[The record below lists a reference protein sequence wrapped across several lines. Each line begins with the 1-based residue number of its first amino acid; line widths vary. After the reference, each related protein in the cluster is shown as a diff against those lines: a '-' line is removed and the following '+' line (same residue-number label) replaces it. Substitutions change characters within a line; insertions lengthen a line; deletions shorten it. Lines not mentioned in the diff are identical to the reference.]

1 MATSVTFGS
10 SSDYN
15 NWTSTIA
22 GVSCGAYGKVTV
34 AGRTANTV
42 TLNCEARFAFTGNG
56 STEGYENYYVTFE
69 VSGTSVTKTTNNM
82 LMADHPWWYGAGWKT
97 NILTS
102 SFNVNVSSYSDL
114 PLTIK
119 CYFWSTDGPS
129 YSSTKTG
136 TVNSG
141 AYSIVPTAPTL
152 TATTDISQVSN
163 YFYIGYNRDTTINL
177 TCSGGD
183 NIYQRDYQ
191 VSRNGGAYSS
201 ISGGY
206 ISDTSYAY
214 TLPQDFVVGD
224 TLEFKVVVNSSTGD
238 TATSSATSTMTAKY
252 RTPDSVTITSP
263 SSATVIPCIDQPS
276 VTWASVPQNISYYR
290 VQYTP
295 PSGTAVSTTVPSS
308 TLTYTLPVSITL
320 DPGNSIRFTITPVN
334 PTTSGTGVTSA
345 TITAGGGLYVKYN
358 GAYKLGAPYTKV
370 GGAWK
375 RGCAYIKKNGVW
387 KLTE

>member
-22 GVSCGAYGKVTV
+22 GISCGAYGKVTV
-34 AGRTANTV
+34 ASRTANTV
-42 TLNCEARFAFTGNG
+42 TLNCEARFAFTANG

-69 VSGTSVTKTTNNM
+69 VSGTSVTNTTKSI
-82 LMADHPWWYGAGWKT
+82 LMADHPWWSGAGWKT

-114 PLTIK
+114 PLTVK
-119 CYFWSTDGPS
+119 CYFWSSDGPS

-136 TVNSG
+136 TINSG

-152 TATTDISQVSN
+152 TATTNISQVSN
-163 YFYIGYNRDTTINL
+163 YFYIGYNRDTQINL
-177 TCSGGD
+177 ACVGGE
-183 NIYQRDYQ
+183 NINQYDYQ
-191 VSRNGGAYSS
+191 VSRNGNAYSS
-201 ISGGY
+201 ISGGF
-206 ISDTSYAY
+206 ISNTSFDY
-214 TLPQDFVVGD
+214 TLPQDFTVSD
-224 TLEFKVVVNSSTGD
+224 TLEFVVVVNSSTSD
-238 TATSSATSTMTAKY
+238 TATSSATSPLTAKY

-263 SSATVIPCIDQPS
+263 SLATVIPCIDQPG

-320 DPGNSIRFTITPVN
+320 DPGDSIRFTITPVN
-334 PTTSGTGVTSA
+334 PTTSGSSVTSA
-345 TITAGGGLYVKYN
+345 TITAGGGLYTKQS
-358 GAYKLGAPYTKV
+358 GEYKLGAPYVKV
-370 GGAWK
+370 GGEWK
-375 RGCAYIKKNGVW
+375 RGCTYIKKNGVW
-387 KLTE
+387 ILTE